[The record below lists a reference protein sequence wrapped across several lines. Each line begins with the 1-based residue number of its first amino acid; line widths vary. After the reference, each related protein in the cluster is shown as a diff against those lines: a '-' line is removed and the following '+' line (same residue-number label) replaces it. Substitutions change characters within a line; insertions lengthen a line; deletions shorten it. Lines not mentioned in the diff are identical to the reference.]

1 MNAVIRSAWKLV
13 LGAILALAAVSALAA
28 TPGDPAPGVELT
40 IDDERPFRAESVR
53 IHVSAGGVPAPG
65 AVVEAIYRP
74 NSSTTHREPL
84 PPADSSGTIFWTPR
98 DAGPVTL
105 EARLPAAL
113 ESPPATTLTVA
124 VRYQGF
130 PPSGLAIMVLA
141 GCLLLGGA
149 ILGMIMLLTGPSEAL
164 PLDEPPSS

>member
-1 MNAVIRSAWKLV
+1 MIRSAWELV
-13 LGAILALAAVSALAA
+13 LCAILALAAVSALAA
-28 TPGDPAPGVELT
+28 TPGDPGAGIELT

-53 IHVSAGGVPAPG
+53 IHVSAGGAPAAG

-105 EARLPAAL
+105 EARLPTAL
-113 ESPPATTLTVA
+113 ESPPGATLTVA
-124 VRYQGF
+124 VRYPGF

-149 ILGMIMLLTGPSEAL
+149 SLGMYMLLTNPSGPL
-164 PLDEPPSS
+164 PGDEPPST